1 MVTILDGDDAPETV
15 VRRSWCWDWPTA
27 ASIVLPL
34 LGPNDDGTSWGSNNA
49 AKYFDPKFSDQLQ
62 QLTSSSEDSAAITKK
77 LVDIANEI
85 QTTAWP
91 YLPTLRL
98 NPPEVVG
105 ANVTNV
111 GVSPV
116 FLQIDLNTLA
126 VKN

>member
-1 MVTILDGDDAPETV
+1 MVLGLAHGG
-15 VRRSWCWDWPTA
+15 VRSPA
-27 ASIVLPL
+27 L

-62 QLTSSSEDSAAITKK
+62 QLKSSTEDSAAITKK

-85 QTTAWP
+85 QTKAWP
-91 YLPTLRL
+91 YLPTLRT
-98 NPPEVVG
+98 NSPEVVG

-116 FLQIDLNTLA
+116 FVPDRPQHPGR
-126 VKN
+126 